1 MMISPQQ
8 LLSLTNDSYMV
19 ANRFINSTY
28 WPRSWMK
35 WNVYSLTRTLIHS
48 LTHIPCV
55 YVVQSNSTPWV
66 LAKDPPRKKHTKKKK
81 EKKSP
86 LWVLFVCLF
95 VYFEHE
101 RKREKKTTNWCG
113 IKSGY
118 FNLSLFAYTTNTSV
132 FSMTHKSWEQKR
144 LSTAT
149 DATDDYDVVGWWWWI
164 MNV

>member
-1 MMISPQQ
+1 MIISPQQ

-101 RKREKKTTNWCG
+101 RKREKKQQIDVELKVGTLTSRCLRTQQILPYLAWHTKAGSRNV
-113 IKSGY
+113 
-118 FNLSLFAYTTNTSV
+118 SLLLLMPL
-132 FSMTHKSWEQKR
+132 MTMM
-144 LSTAT
+144 LLAG
-149 DATDDYDVVGWWWWI
+149 DDE
-164 MNV
+164 